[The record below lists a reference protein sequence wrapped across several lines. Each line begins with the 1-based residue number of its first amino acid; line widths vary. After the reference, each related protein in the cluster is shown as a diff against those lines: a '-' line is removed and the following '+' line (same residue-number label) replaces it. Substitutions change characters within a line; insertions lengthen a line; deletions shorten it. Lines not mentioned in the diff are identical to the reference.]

1 MTTRSLLFKADVYA
15 YWRERKASAMEALA
29 LAYGPP
35 PMLPAVRDLYF
46 WADLGDEEARAQLRP
61 MHRREVARCLA
72 RAEAAR

>member
-1 MTTRSLLFKADVYA
+1 MTSRPLLFKADVYA

-35 PMLPAVRDLYF
+35 MLPALRDLYF
-46 WADLGDEEARAQLRP
+46 WADVGDEEARAQLRP

-72 RAEAAR
+72 RAEAAQ